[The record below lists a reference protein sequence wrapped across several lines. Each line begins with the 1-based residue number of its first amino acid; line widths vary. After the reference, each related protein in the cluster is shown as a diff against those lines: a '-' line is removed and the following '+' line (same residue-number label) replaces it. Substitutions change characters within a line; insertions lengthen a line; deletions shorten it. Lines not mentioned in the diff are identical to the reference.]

1 MSKYRD
7 FDHFIR
13 AKYFLIAT
21 FKSNISQ
28 VINWLAKMLITNA
41 LLNPIN
47 L

>member
-1 MSKYRD
+1 MSEYRD
-7 FDHFIR
+7 CDHFMR
-13 AKYFLIAT
+13 VKYLLIAT

-28 VINWLAKMLITNA
+28 VTSWLAKMLITNA